1 MLAWRNRQTRTAQDR
16 MGQPV
21 EVRVLSRALRLFNY
35 FDFPAAFLLA
45 AHRAFINCE
54 SFFRPAAVIPPF
66 FLRAILR
73 PACLPPFCLAQRARA
88 AAANLARVAADTRRL
103 PVLDVELG
111 EVLPK
116 REARRLSRLSICRR
130 IDTACSKDLRD
141 KSIRRLI
148 AGIEWDSKQLF
159 KYWSLDVDAD
169 QT

>member
-1 MLAWRNRQTRTAQDR
+1 

-66 FLRAILR
+66 FLRVVLR

-88 AAANLARVAADTRRL
+88 AAANLARVAADIRRL

-116 REARRLSRLSICRR
+116 SEARRLSRLSICRR

-148 AGIEWDSKQLF
+148 AGVEWDGKQLF
-159 KYWSLDVDAD
+159 EYLNIRRRPNGRRSAHH
-169 QT
+169 

>member
-1 MLAWRNRQTRTAQDR
+1 
-16 MGQPV
+16 
-21 EVRVLSRALRLFNY
+21 
-35 FDFPAAFLLA
+35 
-45 AHRAFINCE
+45 
-54 SFFRPAAVIPPF
+54 VIPPF
-66 FLRAILR
+66 FLRAVLR

-88 AAANLARVAADTRRL
+88 AAANLARVAADIRRL

-116 REARRLSRLSICRR
+116 SEARRLSRLSICRR

-141 KSIRRLI
+141 KSIRCLI